1 MGLIRLIIFTAV
13 AFGAGVLFERAG
25 ARERCDLAGGEWTR
39 TTTGARVCASPVT
52 GEFNG

>member
-13 AFGAGVLFERAG
+13 AFGAGVLYERAG

-39 TTTGARVCASPVT
+39 TNTGASVCGGNVT